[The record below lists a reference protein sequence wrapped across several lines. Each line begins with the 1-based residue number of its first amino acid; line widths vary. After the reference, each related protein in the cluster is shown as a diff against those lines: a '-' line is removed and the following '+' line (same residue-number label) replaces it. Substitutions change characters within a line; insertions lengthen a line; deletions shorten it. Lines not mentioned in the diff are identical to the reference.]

1 MPQMIED
8 AEKEHDVEASAE
20 GPDVIGRHLGEFD
33 VYADNL
39 RGKPCLPQ
47 IIRIDVD
54 SENAGGAPQFHLNR
68 IEPGIT
74 ADVEH
79 SLAGEIGGDRIGKP
93 PPFDGRI
100 VTEEMARCGH
110 DPAQID

>member
-8 AEKEHDVEASAE
+8 PEKEHKVEASAE
-20 GPDVIGRHLGEFD
+20 GPDVIGRHLGKFD

-47 IIRIDVD
+47 IIRIDVN

-74 ADVEH
+74 ANDEH
-79 SLAGEIGGDRIGKP
+79 SLAGEIGGDRIGKS
-93 PPFDGRI
+93 PPFDHRLIQEVSSRGGYC
-100 VTEEMARCGH
+100 TA
-110 DPAQID
+110 